1 MVLFFMHDCTSLFL
15 SLFTSHTIFIALC
28 KIIILLKLQ
37 HKTILRQAI
46 LYSRFRVYYYNIMV
60 GIRLKIPLNK
70 IIYA

>member
-46 LYSRFRVYYYNIMV
+46 LYSRFRVYYNIMV
-60 GIRLKIPLNK
+60 GIRLKTPLNK